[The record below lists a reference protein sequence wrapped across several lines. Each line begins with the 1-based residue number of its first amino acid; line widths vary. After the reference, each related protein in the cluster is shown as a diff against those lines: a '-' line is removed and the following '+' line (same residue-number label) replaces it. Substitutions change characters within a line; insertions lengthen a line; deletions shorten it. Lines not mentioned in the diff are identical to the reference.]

1 MSPLKA
7 SAIACSSPIEVQRGL
22 QLALVCGVRRSHPE
36 HAPGRG
42 PREREEEEHTV
53 RAEEGMR
60 DVALQV
66 AVHLQVA
73 EDEGL
78 RVGGALEGD
87 PDAPC
92 RTLLWAPSQPTR

>member
-1 MSPLKA
+1 
-7 SAIACSSPIEVQRGL
+7 
-22 QLALVCGVRRSHPE
+22 
-36 HAPGRG
+36 
-42 PREREEEEHTV
+42 
-53 RAEEGMR
+53 MR

-87 PDAPC
+87 SDAC